1 MVDGNNDEAWR
12 LSSLAQ
18 LGSVTWLGLAAQ
30 QLGCLYLAGWLVGL
44 AQLVSSAR
52 LGLETWPTRCSS
64 VGEWTVRAAVVVSRV
79 K

>member
-1 MVDGNNDEAWR
+1 MVDDNNDEAWR

-44 AQLVSSAR
+44 AQLVSTAR
-52 LGLETWPTRCSS
+52 LGQCGGGDTQGQGRSAVWCLSLE
-64 VGEWTVRAAVVVSRV
+64 
-79 K
+79 